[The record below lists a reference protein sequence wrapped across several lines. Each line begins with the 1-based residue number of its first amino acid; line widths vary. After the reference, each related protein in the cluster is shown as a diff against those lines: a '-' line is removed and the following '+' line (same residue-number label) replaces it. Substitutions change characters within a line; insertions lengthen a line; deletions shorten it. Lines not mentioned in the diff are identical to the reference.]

1 MSEQIITFG
10 WWNVENL
17 FPPHQHPGWKDWD
30 EALFD
35 EKLAHLGQAIRA
47 MGPNGQGPD
56 LLGLCEVADEQ
67 VLQTLVQRYLS
78 DLDYR
83 IVHHDSPDLRGID
96 VAFLYRDT
104 VFQLHPEFT
113 QAHVIVKRIPTR
125 DIFEVYLTVRANG
138 AVLVV
143 LGNHWPARSAGV
155 YESEPFRIMAAE
167 QCSVIVD
174 ELRLRNNGVQLLVV
188 GDFNDEPFNR
198 SVREYLLAIRD
209 RKRVLSRRTRRPYL
223 YNCMWRLMEAAEAGT
238 FYYTGG
244 ETPWFMFDQVMV
256 SPGLLR
262 SEGGLQLVEDSVAVF
277 RPRWMQRRNKAP
289 KPFRKIRGRQ
299 VKGYSDHFP
308 VVGQIK
314 CHEL

>member
-1 MSEQIITFG
+1 MSEQFITLA

-17 FPPHQHPGWKDWD
+17 FPPHQHPGWNEWD
-30 EALFD
+30 EELFD

-47 MGPNGQGPD
+47 MGPDDLGPD
-56 LLGLCEVADEQ
+56 CLGLCEVADER
-67 VLQTLVQRYLS
+67 VLQTLVQRHLS

-83 IVHHDSPDLRGID
+83 IVYHDSPDLRGID
-96 VAFLYRDT
+96 VAFLYRASL
-104 VFQLHPEFT
+104 FQLHSDLTRPHT
-113 QAHVIVKRIPTR
+113 IVKRIPTR

-138 AVLVV
+138 AVLVL

-155 YESEPFRIMAAE
+155 YKSEPFRIMAAE

-174 ELRLRNNGVQLLVV
+174 QLRAQNDGVQLVV
-188 GDFNDEPFNR
+188 MGDFNDEPFNR

-209 RKRVLSRRTRRPYL
+209 KERVLSRRTRRPYL
-223 YNCMWRLMEAAEAGT
+223 YNCTWRLMEEAAPGT
-238 FYYTGG
+238 YYHTGG

-262 SEGGLQLVEDSVAVF
+262 AEGGLRLAKGSVAVF
-277 RPRWMQRRNKAP
+277 RPKWMRRRSGAP
-289 KPFRKIRGRQ
+289 KPFRRLRGRL

-308 VVGQIK
+308 VVGQ
-314 CHEL
+314 LAVVMA